1 MLEKMIHQYS
11 LVMLEKKICQ
21 FHDLEKMGGSF
32 AKNLE
37 DKWKAI
43 WEAICEMLLHPHSW
57 LRNKS
62 CRLIALYFAR
72 VADGN
77 RENHQSSL
85 SSYFMMSPSRL
96 YLIATSLCCQLKM
109 PLIDDADSNLMTQ
122 NIVFAICA
130 LMRQT
135 GSIDP
140 SAFWSTLEQNE
151 KNRFL
156 KAFDMINARKERIMF
171 MSSSQTSSVR
181 EDISQVNVK
190 NTQHILV
197 SLLLKKMGKIA
208 LQTDAIQM
216 EIVFNSFGKLM
227 AQIEMSMDYAHV
239 VLIPLYKVCE
249 GFAGKVVAD
258 NLKKLAEDTC
268 GKIENIIGTQN
279 FVQVYNLIRKNLSLK
294 RNKRKQEE
302 KVMAVINPMRNAK
315 RKLKISAKHRANK
328 KRKVMTLKMRR

>member
-1 MLEKMIHQYS
+1 MLEKMIHQ
-11 LVMLEKKICQ
+11 
-21 FHDLEKMGGSF
+21 FHDLCF
-32 AKNLE
+32 AKELE
-37 DKWKAI
+37 GI

-62 CRLIALYFAR
+62 GRLIALYFAR
-72 VADGN
+72 VTDGN

-140 SAFWSTLEQNE
+140 SAFWSTLEKNE

-156 KAFDMINARKERIMF
+156 KTFDMINARKERIMF

-197 SLLLKKMGKIA
+197 SLLLKKMDKIA
-208 LQTDAIQM
+208 LQTDAIQL
-216 EIVFNSFGKLM
+216 EIVFNSFGELM
-227 AQIEMSMDYAHV
+227 AQMEMSMDYAHV

-328 KRKVMTLKMRR
+328 KRKVMTLKMRK